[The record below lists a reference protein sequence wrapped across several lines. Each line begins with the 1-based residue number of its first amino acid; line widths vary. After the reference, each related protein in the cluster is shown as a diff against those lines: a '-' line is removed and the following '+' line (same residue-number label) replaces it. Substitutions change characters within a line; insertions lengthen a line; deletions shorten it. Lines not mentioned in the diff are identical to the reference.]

1 MFSREKL
8 QQILKDNQGVN
19 NVSNYFKV
27 VLNKTIEENN
37 VINKKL
43 NMDDD
48 DCGDED
54 EQSKSYDK
62 KIYSVEDTEDVEI
75 FTINRYNS
83 DNRVVLRRNSR
94 ILRENIFRCE
104 HNLSGNKLNKKS
116 SAAESENNVDVLFL
130 GQCFALMPVK
140 GILNSNP
147 EKLRFSYK
155 SFQVFLTTFFMCSSS
170 ILTLTMLKFLIKVGI
185 NAKNFVGLV
194 FFSCVQCSTFLFASL
209 AQRWPKIMRYWSK
222 VESIFTQKPYEIPKR
237 VLAERV
243 RVSAVFIILGS
254 AVEHALYLIS
264 AVLTYRR
271 RIELCASVR
280 NYTEEISFQDYVHRN
295 YNYVF
300 EILPYNMFMGIFIL
314 IINGSC
320 TFVWNYMDLF
330 IMMVSKAIA
339 YRFEQITKRINQLI
353 GKEVPETIFIEIRE
367 HYVKLCELLEFI
379 DENLSGIIL
388 LSCIN
393 NLYFVCYQLLNIFNK
408 LRWPINYIYFWYSLL
423 YLIGRMAFVFL
434 SAASINDQSKAGLP
448 VLRKVSPR
456 TWCVEVE
463 RLIFEMT
470 TQTVALSGKKFYFLT
485 RRLLFGMAGTIVTY
499 ELVLLQFDEPNRSKG
514 LTALCD

>member
-116 SAAESENNVDVLFL
+116 SAAESENNVD
-130 GQCFALMPVK
+130 
-140 GILNSNP
+140 
-147 EKLRFSYK
+147 
-155 SFQVFLTTFFMCSSS
+155 VFLTTFFMCSSS